1 MTAGMDM
8 PRRVGRH
15 VPLWTAMLAVLLL
28 LFAAGPAAGQTPD
41 RVEVGAFAGYRF
53 GGDFYE
59 IASARPVD
67 ADGATSFGIILNI
80 PFTLDTQI
88 EALVTHQQARFTV
101 PATLD
106 APDTRFRVTVDH
118 YQVGG
123 LTELS
128 GGRARPFLTG
138 LLGLSR
144 YEASGD
150 HEVRFSGSIGGGV
163 KLLPAPR
170 IGVRL
175 DGRLFATL
183 VDANFDT
190 LACSAGVCFGSINAW
205 IVWQAEFTAAVVV
218 RF

>member
-1 MTAGMDM
+1 M
-8 PRRVGRH
+8 H
-15 VPLWTAMLAVLLL
+15 IPLWTAALVFLLL
-28 LFAAGPAAGQTPD
+28 LSAAAPAAGQTPD
-41 RVEVGAFAGYRF
+41 RVEVGVFAGYRF

-67 ADGATSFGIILNI
+67 ADGASGFGIILNI

-106 APDTRFRVTVDH
+106 APGARFRVTVDH

-138 LLGLSR
+138 LLGLTR

-183 VDANFDT
+183 VDADFDT
-190 LACSAGVCFGSINAW
+190 LACSAGVCLGSINAW
-205 IVWQAEFTAAVVV
+205 IVWQAEFTAGLVV